1 MQLVPRYLL
10 NKRVSIVADLTGF
23 AVEYSPMYHRTIQ
36 VYKGIDNDIQFR
48 LFNADQKG
56 IDLSGYTPRFMAWDE
71 NHNLVIEKD
80 GVVQDDGSSIQS
92 GKFTVTITKNET
104 LDLQD
109 QYLSYTIYLAQTG
122 EPDVITYTDTHFG
135 NQGVIKLSSGAFP
148 GVKASKSVTQFT
160 QADLNSQE
168 YISET
173 LDAEPGINGNN
184 ALHTA
189 AIYSDS
195 YAGTITV
202 QATLENNVTES
213 TDWAD
218 VASVTL
224 DGTETE
230 PVPINFFGV
239 FSHVRIQTDANPAN
253 TITKVLIR
261 D

>member
-10 NKRVSIVADLTGF
+10 NKRINIVADLTGF
-23 AVEYSPMYHRTIQ
+23 GVEYSPVYHRTIQ
-36 VYKGIDNDIQFR
+36 IYKGIDNSVQFR

-80 GVVQDDGSSIQS
+80 GVVQDDGSSAQT

-104 LDLQD
+104 LDLRD

-122 EPDVITYTDTHFG
+122 EPDTITYTDTHFG

-148 GVKASKSVTQFT
+148 GVKSSKSITQFT
-160 QADLNSQE
+160 QSDINSQE

-173 LDAEPGINGNN
+173 LDAEPGINGNS

-189 AIYSDS
+189 AIYSNS
-195 YAGTITV
+195 YSGTITV
-202 QATLENNVTES
+202 QATLENNVTEA

-218 VASVTL
+218 VASVSL
-224 DGTETE
+224 DGTETQ
-230 PVPINFFGV
+230 PVPVNFYGV
-239 FSHVRIQTDANPAN
+239 FSHIRLLTSANPAN
-253 TITKVLIR
+253 TINKVLIR
-261 D
+261 N